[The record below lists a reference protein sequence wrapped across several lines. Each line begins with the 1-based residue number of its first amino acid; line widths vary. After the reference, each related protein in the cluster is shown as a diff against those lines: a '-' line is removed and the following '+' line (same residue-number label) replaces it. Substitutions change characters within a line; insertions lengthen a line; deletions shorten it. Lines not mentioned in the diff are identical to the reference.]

1 MPLEQSSTYRLSL
14 QQKRIWRLQQDGSAY
29 TSACAIQLQGKL
41 DHARLQQALSAFVQ
55 RHQIFQIVFRRL
67 SGLKVP
73 CQMLVPNSDFS
84 WQELDLSSLDQAARK
99 RRLHEISGPQACKF
113 NFEAGPLIHCTLATL
128 GPDEHV
134 LVVTVPSLCADS
146 VTLANLA
153 SELPELYAGKAI
165 YIPASG
171 EVVQYSEYS
180 EWSQNVFAEPDSRT
194 GKEYWEKQRASSSPE
209 APLPLEKK
217 PENLPAFHSQQVE
230 VNLPV
235 DAQTGFAEPE
245 FFLGCWQVVL
255 WKLTGQAGVL
265 IGKVFSGRDYEEF
278 EPACGPFAKDLPFI
292 SHLRGDLRLN
302 ELIKQNQATHET
314 AEEWQTYF
322 SWDANTEP
330 GFFPYAFELE
340 KWAVPQSIDNLEF
353 ATLWQYSE
361 SDRYKLKLRICQ
373 GAANQW
379 RAFLRYDPAFLDAES
394 VTRYGRYLVNIM
406 SAAAGNP
413 ARPIADLPLLSE
425 ADQQDLRTRFN
436 PEPRPRTITG
446 PTHTIFEN
454 IAAEAP
460 ARIAV
465 RCGAKQLTYQELSRR
480 SNQLA
485 HYLIKQGVRPE
496 MPVAILAERSPEMMV
511 GLLGIWKAGGAYVP
525 LDPSYPKE
533 RLAFVVKDTE
543 TKFIINW
550 SRNAGVLPEH
560 NAVTISIDLDWAK
573 IALQPESAPAISLHT
588 GNLAYV
594 IYTSGSTGRPKGTL
608 ISHENLVHST
618 LARQDY
624 YPGTVDSFLLLSSFS
639 FDSSVAGIFWT
650 LCTGGTLCVPE
661 ERLEMDVSAIA
672 QTVERF
678 SVSHVLCL
686 PSLYSLLLKQTD
698 TRKLGSLRAVIVAGE
713 ASAKDLMAM
722 HHQLLPQTK
731 LYNEYGPTENTVWT
745 TVAEL
750 KPEDANTGVPIG
762 RPITNTYAYLLNA
775 QMELIPAGQQGE
787 IYIGGAGL
795 SRGYL
800 RQPSLTAERFVPDPH
815 SSRPGARLYKTGDL
829 AAYRADGQ
837 IDFHGRADDQIKL
850 RGYRIELGE
859 IESALRQA
867 PGVKDAVAIVREDEP
882 GDQRLIAYVVPKHP
896 AAAMNGDG
904 SYRLPNG
911 MTIAHLNKN
920 ETDYLYQ
927 EIFESRGYLKHGIEL
942 GENACIVDAGANI
955 GMFTLLASS
964 LCPTAKIFAFEPIPQ
979 VFEVLQKNAA
989 ACAAACAAE
998 VKVFQCGLAETSR
1011 TEDFVYYPL
1020 SSMMSSLS
1028 SYANREEEIAVVKKF
1043 LQNQQALGSSEA
1055 GDFLDE
1061 ANALLAERF
1070 KGQVYRCPL
1079 RRLSDVIREEKIQQI
1094 DLLKIDVQRAELD
1107 VLRGIDDADW
1117 SKIRQIVIEA
1127 HDFIEGREHNRVGS
1141 VVKLLGSWGYGV
1153 TVEEDEHL
1161 KGTDLFNIYAV
1172 RNAIPRVG
1180 VVQSLQ
1186 TSGEKTTT
1194 VASGVPE
1201 PAALRALLRS
1211 SLPEYM
1217 VPSAIEVLSEFPL
1230 LPNGKIDRK
1239 ALPKPGEK
1247 RGRTAAY
1254 APPVSEVETQLASLW
1269 SEALRVGQ
1277 IGIDDNFFDL
1287 GGHSFLAIKIHHRLE
1302 QLLHREIPLLKLFE
1316 FPTVRTL
1323 AQFLEQGNAS
1333 PASETSAEAAT
1344 DWAVTRRQALQRQR
1358 VLVQKIS

>member
-1 MPLEQSSTYRLSL
+1 MPPEQFSSYRLSL

-29 TSACAIQLQGKL
+29 ASACAIQLRGKL

-73 CQMLVPNSDFS
+73 CQMFIPNSDFS
-84 WQELDLSSLDQAARK
+84 WQEIDLSCLDRDARK
-99 RRLHEISGPQACKF
+99 GRLYEMSGQENHKF
-113 NFEAGPLIHCTLATL
+113 DFEAGPLVHCTLATL

-134 LVVTVPSLCADS
+134 LVITVSSLCADS

-153 SELPELYAGKAI
+153 SELPGLYAGKAI
-165 YIPASG
+165 SIPASG

-180 EWSQNVFAEPDSRT
+180 EWSQNVFAEPDSLA
-194 GKEYWEKQRASSSPE
+194 GKEYWEKQRASSLPD

-217 PENLPAFHSQQVE
+217 PENLAAFHSRQVE
-230 VNLPV
+230 VKLPKDV
-235 DAQTGFAEPE
+235 QAGSAEPE
-245 FFLGCWQVVL
+245 FFLGCWQVLL
-255 WKLTGQAGVL
+255 WKLTGQARVL

-278 EPACGPFAKDLPFI
+278 KPACGLFAKHLPFI
-292 SHLRGDLRLN
+292 SHLRGDLPFN
-302 ELIKQNQATHET
+302 ELIKHNQAAHKA

-322 SWDANTEP
+322 SWDAHAEP

-340 KWAVPQSIDNLEF
+340 KWAAPQSIDNLEF
-353 ATLWQYSE
+353 ATLWQHSE

-373 GAANQW
+373 TAANEWQ
-379 RAFLRYDPAFLDAES
+379 AFLHYDPAFLDAES
-394 VTRYGRYLVNIM
+394 ISRCGRYLANIM
-406 SAAAGNP
+406 SAAANTP
-413 ARPIADLPLLSE
+413 ATSIADLPLLS
-425 ADQQDLRTRFN
+425 ATDQQELRTRFN
-436 PEPRPRTITG
+436 PEPRLRTIPG
-446 PTHTIFEN
+446 PIHTIFEN
-454 IAAEAP
+454 VAAGSP
-460 ARIAV
+460 TRTAV

-485 HYLIKQGVRPE
+485 RYLIKQGVRPE
-496 MPVAILAERSPEMMV
+496 MPVAIVAERSPEMMV
-511 GLLGIWKAGGAYVP
+511 GLLGILKAGGAYVP

-533 RLAFVVKDTE
+533 RLAFVVKDTG

-560 NAVTISIDLDWAK
+560 DAATISMDLDWGK
-573 IALQPESAPAISLHT
+573 IAEEPESAPAVSLHA

-608 ISHENLVHST
+608 ISHENLAHST
-618 LARQDY
+618 LARKDY
-624 YPGTVDSFLLLSSFS
+624 YPGNVDSFLLLSSFS

-650 LCTGGTLCVPE
+650 LCTGGTLCLPE
-661 ERLEMDVSAIA
+661 ERLEIDVSAIA

-678 SVSHVLCL
+678 SVSHLLCL
-686 PSLYSLLLKQTD
+686 PSLYSFLLKQTD
-698 TRKLGSLRAVIVAGE
+698 THKLGSLRAVIVAGE
-713 ASAKDLMAM
+713 ASAKDLVAT

-750 KPEDANTGVPIG
+750 NPEDADSGVSIGSPIA
-762 RPITNTYAYLLNA
+762 NTYVCLLDA

-815 SSRPGARLYKTGDL
+815 SHQPGARLYKTGDL

-882 GDQRLIAYVVPKHP
+882 GDQRLTAYVVPTHP
-896 AAAMNGDG
+896 PAAMNGNG
-904 SYRLPNG
+904 TYRLPNG

-920 ETDYLYQ
+920 ETDYLYR

-942 GENACIVDAGANI
+942 GENACIVDVGANI

-964 LCPTAKIFAFEPIPQ
+964 LCPTARIFAFEPIPQ
-979 VFEVLQKNAA
+979 VFEVLKKNAA
-989 ACAAACAAE
+989 ACVAE
-998 VKVFQCGLAETSR
+998 VKAFQCGLAETSR
-1011 TEDFVYYPL
+1011 TENFVYYPL
-1020 SSMMSSLS
+1020 SSMMSSVS

-1043 LQNQQALGSSEA
+1043 LQNEQVLGSSEA
-1055 GDFLDE
+1055 GDLLDQ
-1061 ANALLAERF
+1061 ADALLAERF
-1070 KGQVYRCPL
+1070 KAQVCPCPL
-1079 RRLSDVIREEKIQQI
+1079 RRLSDVIREEQIQQV

-1127 HDFIEGREHNRVGS
+1127 HDFIEGREYNRVWS
-1141 VVKLLGSWGYGV
+1141 IIKLLGSRGYGV

-1172 RNAIPRVG
+1172 RDASPYMSLA
-1180 VVQSLQ
+1180 QSLEA
-1186 TSGEKTTT
+1186 SGENATMA
-1194 VASGVPE
+1194 ASGVLE
-1201 PAALRALLRS
+1201 PAALRAALRS
-1211 SLPEYM
+1211 RLPEYM

-1239 ALPKPGEK
+1239 AFPKPGAK

-1254 APPVSEVETQLASLW
+1254 APPVSEIETQLASLW
-1269 SEALRVGQ
+1269 SEALSSGQ

-1316 FPTVRTL
+1316 FPTIRTL
-1323 AQFLEQGNAS
+1323 AHFLEQRNVL
-1333 PASETSAEAAT
+1333 PTNETSAEAAT
-1344 DWAVTRRQALQRQR
+1344 DWAVNRRQALHRQR
-1358 VLVQKIS
+1358 ILVQKIS